1 MPTAAGLGAFF
12 QQLQQSPIQVKA
24 RLAPTP
30 SGFLHRGNL
39 YNMILN
45 WWLAR
50 AASGKVLLRIDDL
63 DRERVRMPY
72 LDFIFRSL
80 DWLELD
86 WDEGPSGPE
95 DLLKNWSQ
103 EHRAPIYQNLKQR
116 LLKSGFLYPCSCTRN
131 TLKIEACSCK
141 LNAAETLT
149 FPCSWKLA
157 LPETQHQAQ
166 LGSSNGFTLEDP
178 IVWKKNDTA
187 AYHLASVADDLHF
200 NISHVVRGEDLIP
213 ATMIQQQL
221 AKMAGLQSF
230 EHIVFMHHPLL
241 RDASGMK
248 LAKSAGSQSVM
259 PEMHE
264 PPGNLLISFATWAG
278 LPQAHEVQRLRDILH
293 MAVDKS

>member
-1 MPTAAGLGAFF
+1 MTAAVGLEPFF
-12 QQLQQSPIQVKA
+12 QQLQQSHLQVKT

-50 AASGKVLLRIDDL
+50 TASGKVLLRIDDL

-72 LDFIFRSL
+72 LDFIFRSM
-80 DWLELD
+80 DWLEMD

-116 LLKSGFLYPCSCTRN
+116 LRESGFLYPCSCSRN
-131 TLKIEACSCK
+131 TQKIEACRCK
-141 LNAAETLT
+141 LNVDNTLPG
-149 FPCSWKLA
+149 PCNLKLA
-157 LPETQHQAQ
+157 LPETMHQAQ
-166 LGSSNGFTLEDP
+166 LGSSVGFTWEDP
-178 IVWKKNDTA
+178 VVWKKNDTA

-213 ATMIQQQL
+213 ATLIQQQL
-221 AKMAGLQSF
+221 AIMAGLESF
-230 EHIVFMHHPLL
+230 EQICFVHHPLL
-241 RDASGMK
+241 RDDSGMK
-248 LAKSAGSQSVM
+248 LSKSAGSQSVI
-259 PEMHE
+259 PELQE
-264 PPGNLLISFATWAG
+264 PPRILLNSFATWVG

-293 MAVDKS
+293 IAVDKS

>member
-1 MPTAAGLGAFF
+1 MPTAVGFGAFF
-12 QQLQQSPIQVKA
+12 QQLQQTQIQVKA

-50 AASGKVLLRIDDL
+50 ATSGKVLLRIDDL

-72 LDFIFRSL
+72 LDFIFRCL

-86 WDEGPSGPE
+86 WDEGPSGPD
-95 DLLKNWSQ
+95 DLLQNWSQ

-116 LLKSGFLYPCSCTRN
+116 LHESGFLYPCSCTRN
-131 TLKIEACSCK
+131 TLKIEACRCK
-141 LNAAETLT
+141 INAAETGPTL
-149 FPCSWKLA
+149 CSLKLA
-157 LPETQHQAQ
+157 LPETLYQTRR
-166 LGSSNGFTLEDP
+166 GSSDGFILEDP
-178 IVWKKNDTA
+178 VVWKKNDTA

-213 ATMIQQQL
+213 ATLIQQQL
-221 AKMAGLQSF
+221 ATMAGLQSF

-259 PEMHE
+259 PELQE
-264 PPGNLLISFATWAG
+264 PPFALLRSFATWAG

-293 MAVDKS
+293 IAVDKS